1 MRVFAHIGARSG
13 SKGLKNKNI
22 LRLKN
27 IPLINWTLNQIV
39 GNKDIF
45 KVVVSSDSKKI
56 IDISKKAGA
65 NIVIQRPK
73 FLSNS
78 KASKFSVW
86 KHSLKILLK
95 YYKMNIDDIFFDLDC
110 TCPLR
115 KKSDIKKI
123 LKRYKKSFKFNK
135 IDGLISVTE
144 ARKNPYFNL
153 LEESN
158 KGFLKISKPLKKNI
172 VCRQD
177 APKVYEHVASMY
189 AISPKYILK
198 NYNLFSGKIFGYNV
212 DPLTALDIDSKN
224 DLKIIKKLMK

>member
-1 MRVFAHIGARSG
+1 M
-13 SKGLKNKNI
+13 NY
-22 LRLKN
+22 
-27 IPLINWTLNQIV
+27 
-39 GNKDIF
+39 
-45 KVVVSSDSKKI
+45 
-56 IDISKKAGA
+56 
-65 NIVIQRPK
+65 
-73 FLSNS
+73 
-78 KASKFSVW
+78 VW

-172 VCRQD
+172 V
-177 APKVYEHVASMY
+177 AP
-189 AISPKYILK
+189 
-198 NYNLFSGKIFGYNV
+198 N
-212 DPLTALDIDSKN
+212 N
-224 DLKIIKKLMK
+224 DK